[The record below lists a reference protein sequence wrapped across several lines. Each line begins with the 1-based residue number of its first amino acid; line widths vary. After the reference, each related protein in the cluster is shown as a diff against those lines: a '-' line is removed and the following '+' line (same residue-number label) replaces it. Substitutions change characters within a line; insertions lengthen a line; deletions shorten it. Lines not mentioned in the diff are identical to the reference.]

1 MHAWDNLVKKPR
13 AKIMREFLL
22 VFHLLVTLVLIG
34 VILIQRGEDAGA
46 GGGSGGLP
54 GARSGKNPLT
64 RVTAILAAIFFADCL
79 GMAILIRKDSQI
91 GTEPIGKS
99 ESAPKPSGTLP
110 AVAAKPVPV
119 VVNGQKNQQK
129 PVSEQQSSV
138 NPSGQA
144 SGAKSAPVSSRSPAE
159 ASKPVVMT
167 DSKKKPLK
175 SSSKSSAK
183 AKKKSK
189 DRVKKSA

>member
-64 RVTAILAAIFFADCL
+64 RVTAVLAAIFFADCL
-79 GMAILIRKDSQI
+79 GMAILIREESKI
-91 GTEPIGKS
+91 GSETTEKS
-99 ESAPKPSGTLP
+99 EAAPTKSVDALP
-110 AVAAKPVPV
+110 IVAEKQVPGAK
-119 VVNGQKNQQK
+119 NSLK
-129 PVSEQQSSV
+129 SD
-138 NPSGQA
+138 SGQRPSVDGVGATA
-144 SGAKSAPVSSRSPAE
+144 SKSAPVSSSVPKISPV
-159 ASKPVVMT
+159 ASKPSVVT
-167 DSKKKPLK
+167 ESKKKPLK
-175 SSSKSSAK
+175 STSKHSAK
-183 AKKKSK
+183 AKKKGK
-189 DRVKKSA
+189 ERVKKSA

>member
-64 RVTAILAAIFFADCL
+64 RVTAVLAAIFFADCL
-79 GMAILIRKDSQI
+79 GMAILIREESKI
-91 GTEPIGKS
+91 GSETTEKS
-99 ESAPKPSGTLP
+99 EAAPTKPSDALP
-110 AVAAKPVPV
+110 VVEEKPVPV
-119 VVNGQKNQQK
+119 AANEQKNDQQSK
-129 PVSEQQSSV
+129 SEQGSSV
-138 NPSGQA
+138 DLAGKTA
-144 SGAKSAPVSSRSPAE
+144 SGVNSVAVSPAVPLKSGSVAE
-159 ASKPVVMT
+159 
-167 DSKKKPLK
+167 SKKKPLK
-175 SSSKSSAK
+175 SGPKQSAK
-183 AKKKSK
+183 TKKKGK
-189 DRVKKSA
+189 DRVKKAS